1 MQNANSYLN
10 LSNKEILYFMEKIVV
25 TGMGAVTPVG
35 IGVDT
40 YWNNITSGVS
50 GIDTIKSFDASD
62 LAVQIAGEIKNFVPS
77 DYLPK
82 DLIRKTDPFMQYAY
96 ISAEEAIKQSNIE
109 IVPQRTGI
117 TMGTAMSG
125 IATTAFTQ
133 DALSGASH
141 KKVGPRFIP
150 KILGNISAANISINY
165 NIQGPSFTVSTAC
178 SSGGDAIN
186 MACMCIQ
193 SGKADVMLA
202 VGAES
207 VLCPLVIYSL
217 ANAKALSRR
226 NDTPKTASRPFD
238 ITRDGFV
245 IGEGGGALVIETE
258 SHALARGAK
267 IYAEIKSCGNTSDAY
282 HVTAPHPEGRGAIA
296 CMKQALSE
304 AKLNPSDIGY
314 VNAHGTATNK
324 GDTVEIEAI
333 KNIFA
338 DKLPFV
344 SSTKGATG
352 HMMGAGGI
360 TETIACIKAIETGVI
375 PPTINLNEVD
385 PGCSG
390 VDLVANTAKKAE
402 INYAMSNAFGFG
414 GQNSSI
420 IVGKY

>member
-1 MQNANSYLN
+1 M
-10 LSNKEILYFMEKIVV
+10 KKIVV

-35 IGVDT
+35 IGVEN
-40 YWNNITSGVS
+40 YWKNITAGMS
-50 GIDTIKSFDASD
+50 GIDTIKCFDPSE
-62 LAVQIAGEIKNFVPS
+62 LAVQIAGEIKDFNPS

-96 ISAEEAIKQSNIE
+96 IAAEEALKQSNLEIE
-109 IVPQRTGI
+109 PTRTGI
-117 TMGTAMSG
+117 VMGTAMSG
-125 IATTAFTQ
+125 IATIAFTQ
-133 DALSGASH
+133 EALTGAAH

-150 KILGNISAANISINY
+150 KILGNIAAANIAIDH

-186 MACMCIQ
+186 TACMCIQ
-193 SGKADVMLA
+193 TGKADVMLA
-202 VGAES
+202 LGAES

-226 NDTPKTASRPFD
+226 NDSPNSASRPFD

-245 IGEGGGALVIETE
+245 IGEGGGALVLETE
-258 SHALARGAK
+258 EHALARGAK
-267 IYAEIKSCGNTSDAY
+267 ILGEIKGCGNTDDAY
-282 HVTAPHPEGRGAIA
+282 HVTAPHPEGRGAMA
-296 CMKQALSE
+296 CMKLALEE
-304 AKLNPSDIGY
+304 AGLEPSQIGY
-314 VNAHGTATNK
+314 INAHGTATNK
-324 GDTVEIEAI
+324 GDCVETNAI
-333 KNIFA
+333 KTIFA

-360 TETIACIKAIETGVI
+360 TEVITCLKTIETGTL

-385 PGCSG
+385 PECAGLDFVPNKS
-390 VDLVANTAKKAE
+390 KQAE
-402 INYAMSNAFGFG
+402 IKYAMSNAFGFG

-420 IVGKY
+420 IVGKYE

>member
-1 MQNANSYLN
+1 M
-10 LSNKEILYFMEKIVV
+10 KKIVI
-25 TGMGAVTPVG
+25 TGMGAVTPIG

-40 YWNNITSGVS
+40 YWKNLTAGKG
-50 GIDTIKSFDASD
+50 GIDTIKSFDPSE
-62 LAVQIAGEIKNFVPS
+62 LAVQVAGEIKDFNPS

-96 ISAEEAIKQSNIE
+96 IAAEEAIKQSNIE
-109 IVPQRTGI
+109 IEPDRTGI
-117 TMGTAMSG
+117 IMGTAMNG
-125 IATTAFTQ
+125 IATIAFTQ

-150 KILGNISAANISINY
+150 KILGNIAAANIAIDY

-186 MACMCIQ
+186 TACMCIET
-193 SGKADVMLA
+193 GKADVMLA

-226 NDTPKTASRPFD
+226 NDSPSTACRPFD

-245 IGEGGGALVIETE
+245 IGEGGGALVLETE
-258 SHALARGAK
+258 EHALARGAK
-267 IYAEIKSCGNTSDAY
+267 IIAEIKGCGNTGDAH

-296 CMKQALSE
+296 CMQQAMKE
-304 AKLNPSDIGY
+304 AGIEPSDIGY
-314 VNAHGTATNK
+314 INAHGTATNK
-324 GDTVEIEAI
+324 GDTVETSAI
-333 KNIFA
+333 KKIFG
-338 DKLPFV
+338 DKLPYV

-360 TETIACIKAIETGVI
+360 TETITCIKTIETGIV
-375 PPTINLNEVD
+375 PPTLNLNEVD
-385 PGCSG
+385 PECAGI
-390 VDLVANTAKKAE
+390 DFVANTAKQADIK
-402 INYAMSNAFGFG
+402 YAMSNAFGFG

>member
-1 MQNANSYLN
+1 M
-10 LSNKEILYFMEKIVV
+10 KRIVI

-40 YWNNITSGVS
+40 YWNNLIAGVS
-50 GIDTIKSFDASD
+50 GIDTIKTFDSSE
-62 LAVQIAGEIKNFVPS
+62 LAVQIAGEIKDFNPS
-77 DYLPK
+77 DYLEK

-96 ISAEEAIKQSNIE
+96 IAAEEALKQSGLE
-109 IVPQRTGI
+109 VEPERTGI
-117 TMGTAMSG
+117 IMGTAMSG
-125 IATTAFTQ
+125 VATTAFTQ
-133 DALSGASH
+133 EALSGASH

-150 KILGNISAANISINY
+150 KILGNIAAANIAIDY

-186 MACMCIQ
+186 TAIMCMQ
-193 SGKADVMLA
+193 TGKADVMLA

-226 NDTPKTASRPFD
+226 NDDPKTASRPFD
-238 ITRDGFV
+238 VTRDGFV
-245 IGEGGGALVIETE
+245 IGEGGGALVLETE
-258 SHALARGAK
+258 EHALQRGAK
-267 IYAEIKSCGNTSDAY
+267 IYGVIEGCGNTCDAH

-304 AKLNPSDIGY
+304 AGLTPDDIGY
-314 VNAHGTATNK
+314 INAHGTATNK
-324 GDTVEIEAI
+324 GDAVETGAI
-333 KNIFA
+333 KSVFTG
-338 DKLPFV
+338 KLPFV

-360 TETIACIKAIETGVI
+360 TEAIACIKAIETGTL
-375 PPTINLNEVD
+375 PPTINLHEVD
-385 PGCSG
+385 PECEGIDF
-390 VDLVANTAKKAE
+390 VPNTAKEAK
-402 INYAMSNAFGFG
+402 IDHAMSNAFGFG

-420 IVGKY
+420 IVGRYESIK

>member
-1 MQNANSYLN
+1 M
-10 LSNKEILYFMEKIVV
+10 KKIVV

-35 IGVDT
+35 IGVDAF
-40 YWNNITSGVS
+40 WKNITAGVS
-50 GIDTIKSFDASD
+50 GIDTIKTFDPSE
-62 LAVQIAGEIKNFVPS
+62 LAVQIAGEIKDFVPS

-82 DLIRKTDPFMQYAY
+82 DLVRKTDPFMQYAY
-96 ISAEEAIKQSNIE
+96 IAAEEAIKQSSLKIE
-109 IVPQRTGI
+109 PERTGI

-125 IATTAFTQ
+125 VATTAFTQ

-150 KILGNISAANISINY
+150 KILGNIAAANIAIDY

-186 MACMCIQ
+186 TACMCIQ
-193 SGKADVMLA
+193 AGKADVMLA

-226 NDTPKTASRPFD
+226 NDTPQTASRPFD
-238 ITRDGFV
+238 ISRDGFV
-245 IGEGGGALVIETE
+245 IGEGGGALVLETE
-258 SHALARGAK
+258 EHALARGAK
-267 IYAEIKSCGNTSDAY
+267 IFAEITGCGNTNDAY

-296 CMKQALSE
+296 CMKQAVADAGLS
-304 AKLNPSDIGY
+304 PSDIGY
-314 VNAHGTATNK
+314 INAHGTATNK
-324 GDTVEIEAI
+324 GDSVEVTSI
-333 KNIFA
+333 KAVFGEN
-338 DKLPFV
+338 LPFV

-360 TETIACIKAIETGVI
+360 TETIACIKTIETGVI

-385 PGCSG
+385 PECDGI
-390 VDLVANTAKKAE
+390 DFVANTAKNAR
-402 INYAMSNAFGFG
+402 IDYAMSNAFGFG

-420 IVGKY
+420 IVGRYR

>member
-1 MQNANSYLN
+1 
-10 LSNKEILYFMEKIVV
+10 MEKIVV

-62 LAVQIAGEIKNFVPS
+62 LAVRIAGEIKNFVPS

-96 ISAEEAIKQSNIE
+96 IAAEEAIKQSNIE

-193 SGKADVMLA
+193 SGKADVMIA

-333 KNIFA
+333 KNIFS

>member
-1 MQNANSYLN
+1 
-10 LSNKEILYFMEKIVV
+10 MEKIVV

-40 YWNNITSGVS
+40 YWKNITSGVS
-50 GIDTIKSFDASD
+50 GIDTIKSFDTSD

-96 ISAEEAIKQSNIE
+96 IAAEDAIKQSNID
-109 IVPQRTGI
+109 IVPERTGI

-150 KILGNISAANISINY
+150 KILGNIAAANISINY
-165 NIQGPSFTVSTAC
+165 NIQGPSFTISTAC

-193 SGKADVMLA
+193 SGKADVMIA

-226 NDTPKTASRPFD
+226 NNTPKTASRPFD

-258 SHALARGAK
+258 AHALARGAK

-296 CMKQALSE
+296 CMKQALSD
-304 AKLNPSDIGY
+304 AKLSPSDIGY
-314 VNAHGTATNK
+314 INAHGTATNK
-324 GDTVEIEAI
+324 GDAVEIEAI
-333 KNIFA
+333 KNIFT

-360 TETIACIKAIETGVI
+360 TETIACIKTIETGII

-385 PGCSG
+385 PECSG

-414 GQNSSI
+414 GQNSSV

>member
-1 MQNANSYLN
+1 
-10 LSNKEILYFMEKIVV
+10 MEKIVV

-40 YWNNITSGVS
+40 YWKNITSSVS
-50 GIDTIKSFDASD
+50 GIDTIKSFDTSD

-96 ISAEEAIKQSNIE
+96 IAAEEAIKQSNID
-109 IVPQRTGI
+109 IVPERTGI

-150 KILGNISAANISINY
+150 KILGNIAAANISINY
-165 NIQGPSFTVSTAC
+165 NIQGPSFTISTAC

-193 SGKADVMLA
+193 SGKADVMIA

-217 ANAKALSRR
+217 ANAKSLSRR

-258 SHALARGAK
+258 AHALARGAK

-296 CMKQALSE
+296 CMKQALSD
-304 AKLNPSDIGY
+304 AKLSPSDIGY
-314 VNAHGTATNK
+314 INAHGTATNK
-324 GDTVEIEAI
+324 GDAVEIEAI
-333 KNIFA
+333 KNIFT

-360 TETIACIKAIETGVI
+360 TETIACIKTIETGII

-385 PGCSG
+385 PECSG

-414 GQNSSI
+414 GQNSSV

>member
-1 MQNANSYLN
+1 M
-10 LSNKEILYFMEKIVV
+10 KKIVV

-35 IGVDT
+35 IGVES
-40 YWNNITSGVS
+40 YWNNITAGAS
-50 GIDTIKSFDASD
+50 GIDTIKTFDPSE
-62 LAVQIAGEIKNFVPS
+62 LAVQIAGEVKNFNPS

-96 ISAEEAIKQSNIE
+96 IAAEESMKQSGIKIE
-109 IVPQRTGI
+109 PERTGI
-117 TMGTAMSG
+117 VMGTAMAG
-125 IATTAFTQ
+125 IATIAYTQ
-133 DALSGASH
+133 EALTGASH

-150 KILGNISAANISINY
+150 KILGNIAAANIAIDY

-186 MACMCIQ
+186 TACMCMQ
-193 SGKADVMLA
+193 SGKADIMLA

-226 NDTPKTASRPFD
+226 NDSPSTASRPFD
-238 ITRDGFV
+238 VTRDGFV
-245 IGEGGGALVIETE
+245 IGEGGGALVLETE
-258 SHALARGAK
+258 EHALARGAK
-267 IYAEIKSCGNTSDAY
+267 IYAEIRGCGNTDDAY

-296 CMKQALSE
+296 CMKQAIAE
-304 AKLNPSDIGY
+304 AGINPSDIGY
-314 VNAHGTATNK
+314 INAHGTATNK
-324 GDTVEIEAI
+324 GDTVETSSI
-333 KNIFA
+333 KKVFGNT
-338 DKLPFV
+338 LPYV

-360 TETIACIKAIETGVI
+360 TETITCVKAIETGTV

-385 PGCSG
+385 PECAGI
-390 VDLVANTAKKAE
+390 DFVANTAKKAE
-402 INYAMSNAFGFG
+402 INFAMSNAFGFG

-420 IVGKY
+420 IVGKYGK